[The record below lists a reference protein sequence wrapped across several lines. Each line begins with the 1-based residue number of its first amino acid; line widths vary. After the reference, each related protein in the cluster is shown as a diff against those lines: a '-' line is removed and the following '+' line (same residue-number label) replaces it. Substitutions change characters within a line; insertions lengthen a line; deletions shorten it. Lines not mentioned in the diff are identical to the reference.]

1 MLTPPSLVDRTNQ
14 DQVHFKLFDEYRH
27 QGINVYDGTN
37 ITTRSQYPTNLEL
50 CRLFQYDSCR
60 GLEGWT
66 VVCLDF
72 DQLFQYKMDSYVDAP
87 NEELALET
95 PGERANR
102 FVTLWT
108 LMPLTRAIDTLV
120 ITLSNSN
127 SEIARRLK
135 EVSNTMPD
143 VIEWVD

>member
-1 MLTPPSLVDRTNQ
+1 
-14 DQVHFKLFDEYRH
+14 
-27 QGINVYDGTN
+27 
-37 ITTRSQYPTNLEL
+37 
-50 CRLFQYDSCR
+50 
-60 GLEGWT
+60 LEGWT